1 MRLPKSYS
9 IMLNLS
15 QLLRVPN
22 VDNTLRFALS
32 PDGERLVFSWNR
44 SGKWELWEMS
54 LRGRSCSSREAIS
67 TTNGDCLVG
76 ESTLLA
82 MTEIQGAKLAP
93 VFSADG
99 TRLAFA
105 LDVDGSESYQIA
117 VHDFESGGT
126 TNLTPQIA
134 YAHQPNISWSPDGKM
149 LAVLSDKHG
158 QFALHLLPTDG
169 SDGRMIKNVFH
180 PCWDAKW
187 SPDGQW
193 IALEAEAAA
202 SDRSI
207 YLVPVNRPRKATK
220 VATTQIKLNA
230 EHPAW
235 SHDSKFLA
243 FSGEHGEWHDI
254 GLFNV
259 ETGEISWVNESVGDD
274 TQPAWSRSG
283 QTIGWIHSEGAQTSF
298 QFRKKDGS
306 IGEKKVG
313 AGVHHFPQFKD
324 EDVILLYEDPSHP
337 CDLWMIGLEDDSIQQ
352 LTNSLPDELRHVE
365 FVHPEEVWYV
375 GADGKKVPALLYH
388 GKGNAAVI
396 DIHGGPNWHVQF
408 LWQPFI
414 AHMVSRGWTVL
425 APNYRGSTGY
435 GKAWQNASRYD
446 MGGVDTDDCAA
457 GVKYLIENGLAPSG
471 NDKSAVTGR
480 SHGGFLTMSCLTR
493 YPDLWAAGSAVVPF
507 LNWIKSHKDSREDL
521 QHWNIENMGDP
532 EDNRELWISHSPY
545 FFLDKVNAPVQMISG
560 GHDPRCPASDAIEA
574 RDKLVELGKEV
585 EFLLYESEGHSF
597 LNLKNVI
604 DAEERCVTFLA
615 RAIEKGQRMSDD
627 FAVKES
633 PHLL

>member
-1 MRLPKSYS
+1 MPT
-9 IMLNLS
+9 LS
-15 QLLRVPN
+15 QLLQVPN
-22 VDNTLRFALS
+22 VENTLPFALS
-32 PDGERLVFSWNR
+32 PDGERLVFSWNQ
-44 SGKWELWEMS
+44 SGGWELWE
-54 LRGRSCSSREAIS
+54 
-67 TTNGDCLVG
+67 
-76 ESTLLA
+76 
-82 MTEIQGAKLAP
+82 IQGGENRRLEISLSGSKFAP

-117 VHDFESGGT
+117 VHDFESGVT

-134 YAHQPNISWSPDGKM
+134 YAHQPNITWSPDGKM

-207 YLVPVNRPRKATK
+207 YLVPVNRPRKGRK
-220 VATTQIKLNA
+220 VNTIEIKLNA

-235 SHDSKFLA
+235 SPDSKCLA

-254 GLFNV
+254 GLFNI
-259 ETGEISWVNESVGDD
+259 ETGEVTWVNESVGDD

-283 QTIGWIHSEGAQTSF
+283 EVIGWIHSEGAQTSF
-298 QFRKKDGS
+298 QFRKKES
-306 IGEKKVG
+306 PVEQRKVG
-313 AGVHHFPQFKD
+313 AGVHSFPQFKA
-324 EDVILLYEDPSHP
+324 EDVILLYEDPNHP
-337 CDLWMIGLEDDSIQQ
+337 CDLWMMGLEDGSIQQ
-352 LTNSLPDELRHVE
+352 LTNSLPEGLGG
-365 FVHPEEVWYV
+365 FPQPEEVWYAGMD
-375 GADGKKVPALLYH
+375 GAKVPALLYRGT
-388 GKGNAAVI
+388 GKAVVS
-396 DIHGGPNWHVQF
+396 IHGGPNWHIQF
-408 LWQPFI
+408 SWQPFI
-414 AHMVSRGWTVL
+414 SHLVANGWTVL

-457 GVKYLIENGLAPSG
+457 GAKYLTENGLG
-471 NDKSAVTGR
+471 DRIAVTGR

-493 YPDLWAAGSAVVPF
+493 YPDLWAAGSAIVPF

-532 EDNRELWISHSPY
+532 EDNRALWISHSPY
-545 FFLDKVNAPVQMISG
+545 FFLDKVDVPVQMISG

-585 EFLLYESEGHSF
+585 EFLLYADEGHSF
-597 LNLKNVI
+597 LKIENIVN
-604 DAEERCVTFLA
+604 AEEKCAAFLA
-615 RAIEKGQRMSDD
+615 RALEKDQT
-627 FAVKES
+627 A
-633 PHLL
+633 

>member
-1 MRLPKSYS
+1 
-9 IMLNLS
+9 MLNLS

-22 VDNTLRFALS
+22 VDNTLRFAIS
-32 PDGERLVFSWNR
+32 PDEERLVFSWNK
-44 SGKWELWEMS
+44 SGKWELYEIKDFGAWELATAS
-54 LRGRSCSSREAIS
+54 QTASCLTPEL
-67 TTNGDCLVG
+67 T
-76 ESTLLA
+76 
-82 MTEIQGAKLAP
+82 GAKFAP
-93 VFSADG
+93 VFSPDG
-99 TRLAFA
+99 SRLAFA
-105 LDVDGSESYQIA
+105 LDVDGSESFQI
-117 VHDFESGGT
+117 VIHDFEANVT

-202 SDRSI
+202 SDRSL
-207 YLVPVNRPRKATK
+207 YLVPVNRPRKGAKANTI
-220 VATTQIKLNA
+220 QIPLNA

-235 SHDSKFLA
+235 SPDSKFLA

-283 QTIGWIHSEGAQTSF
+283 ETIGWIHSEGARTSF
-298 QFRKKDGS
+298 QFRRKDGS
-306 IGEKKVG
+306 ISEKKVG
-313 AGVHHFPQFKD
+313 AGVHSFPQFKA
-324 EDVILLYEDPSHP
+324 EDVILLYEDTSHP
-337 CDLWMIGLEDDSIQQ
+337 CDLWRMGLEDDSIQQ
-352 LTNSLPDELRHVE
+352 LTNSLPQELQNAE
-365 FVHPEEVWYV
+365 FILPEEVWYP
-375 GADGKKVPALLYH
+375 GKDGKQVPALLYR
-388 GKGNAAVI
+388 GKSKMAVM
-396 DIHGGPNWHVQF
+396 DIHGGPNWHTQF
-408 LWQPFI
+408 LWSPLKS
-414 AHMVSRGWTVL
+414 HMVSRGWTVL

-457 GVKYLIENGLAPSG
+457 GVKYLIKNGLA
-471 NDKSAVTGR
+471 DKDKIAVTGR
-480 SHGGFLTMSCLTR
+480 SHGGFLTMSCLTN

-507 LNWIKSHKDSREDL
+507 LNWLKSHKDSREDL

-560 GHDPRCPASDAIEA
+560 GHDPRCPASDSMEA

-585 EFLLYESEGHSF
+585 EFLLYVDEGHSF
-597 LNLKNVI
+597 LKIENIV
-604 DAEERCVTFLA
+604 DSEEKCVAFLE
-615 RAIEKGQRMSDD
+615 RSLGKR
-627 FAVKES
+627 
-633 PHLL
+633 